1 MSPAEKELIAL
12 RHSVKSALAGFEA
25 IVKSYEDETLDDYQQ
40 GKLSAYI
47 MSVDALRRIDKTEE
61 AVEALPDGRKK

>member
-40 GKLSAYI
+40 GKLSAYS
-47 MSVDALRRIDKTEE
+47 MAVDALHKIHKGS
-61 AVEALPDGRKK
+61 DGAGL